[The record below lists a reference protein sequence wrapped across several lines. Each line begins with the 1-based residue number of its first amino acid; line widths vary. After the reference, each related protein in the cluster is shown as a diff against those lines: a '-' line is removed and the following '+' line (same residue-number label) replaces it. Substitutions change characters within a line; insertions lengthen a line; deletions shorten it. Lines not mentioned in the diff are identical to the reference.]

1 VHRSHAGAA
10 ARPRPAGAG
19 EAGADATTVE
29 DVIRW
34 GSANGARVLG
44 FDGVGEIAPG
54 MAADLV
60 VYSLDDP
67 RYFGLHDPAIGP
79 VVAGGR
85 PRVRWMLVDGKVV
98 LEDDQMPGVDM
109 AELAARSREA
119 VARLAA

>member
-1 VHRSHAGAA
+1 
-10 ARPRPAGAG
+10 
-19 EAGADATTVE
+19 
-29 DVIRW
+29 
-34 GSANGARVLG
+34 
-44 FDGVGEIAPG
+44 VGEIAPG

-98 LEDDQMPGVDM
+98 IEDDQIPGVDM